1 MLPHTV
7 PRALQLGDTEVII
20 SLNNC
25 WLFTDS
31 NCQFR
36 PFRWIIVNYSWFI
49 LSISHDEIVERSL
62 VSGPNSP
69 TVFNW
74 LARVKFSSIVQ
85 LYISCLFLIIFLTN
99 SSSQLLML
107 TKGGLS
113 SSITNIRKSVS
124 SDIQTLRSEFFF
136 STNFKTTFFSQI
148 QSKSS
153 QNFMIIRITNPNLFH
168 ASDFLCFLF
177 MNYKWTWEGCLN
189 YTWQG
194 KFTCASPTLI

>member
-1 MLPHTV
+1 MVYTV
-7 PRALQLGDTEVII
+7 
-20 SLNNC
+20 N
-25 WLFTDS
+25 FTWW
-31 NCQFR
+31 N
-36 PFRWIIVNYSWFI
+36 RWTV
-49 LSISHDEIVERSL
+49 SL

-74 LARVKFSSIVQ
+74 LAHVKFSSIVQ
-85 LYISCLFLIIFLTN
+85 LYISCRFLIIFSTN
-99 SSSQLLML
+99 SSSQLFML

-113 SSITNIRKSVS
+113 SNITNIRKS
-124 SDIQTLRSEFFF
+124 EFFF
-136 STNFKTTFFSQI
+136 QPSWKQLFFSQI

-153 QNFMIIRITNPNLFH
+153 QNFMIIRITNPNLLH

-194 KFTCASPTLI
+194 KFTCASPTLAYFPSSPFE